1 MEKTMTD
8 ATASVEFRDVVGK
21 ITGDGL
27 HAVDI
32 ETVQVNVGFL
42 CNQACVHC
50 HVEASPTRA
59 EMMDWPTMKL
69 VVDAVEVADCR
80 FVDVTGGAPE
90 LHPYFRPFVEML
102 RARGLDV
109 QIRTNLTALLET
121 GMDSMPEFFRD
132 QGVRLVASMPC
143 YLEENVRVQRGPG
156 VYERSIEALK
166 RLNSVGYG
174 IDPSLPVNLVYNPGG
189 AFLPP
194 EQSALETDY
203 RRELAERFDI
213 VFSHLLTITN
223 MPIGRF
229 QTVLCRQNKEQ
240 DYLRLLRDSFNPET
254 VDGLMCRRQVS
265 VGWDGSLYD
274 CDFNLVLGI
283 PLDDDVPTHITE
295 FDPVAAATR
304 EIVTGEHC
312 FGCTAG
318 SGSSCRGALV
328 ES

>member
-1 MEKTMTD
+1 M
-8 ATASVEFRDVVGK
+8 TASVEFRDVVGK
-21 ITGDGL
+21 ITGDSL
-27 HAVDI
+27 HAVGI

-42 CNQACVHC
+42 CNQTCAHC
-50 HVEASPTRA
+50 HVETSPSRSETMEWSTMERVA
-59 EMMDWPTMKL
+59 EA
-69 VVDAVEVADCR
+69 VDEADCR

-90 LHPYFRPFVEML
+90 LNPHFRPFVKTL
-102 RARGLDV
+102 RERGIDV
-109 QIRTNLTALLET
+109 QVRTNLTVLLEPVAE
-121 GMDSMPEFFRD
+121 SMPEFFRD
-132 QGVRLVASMPC
+132 ESVRLVASMPC
-143 YLEENVRVQRGPG
+143 YLEENVRAQRGEG
-156 VYERSIEALK
+156 VYERSIEALR

-174 IDPSLPVNLVYNPGG
+174 TDPDLPINLVYNPGG

-194 EQSALETDY
+194 DQSALESDY

-229 QTVLCRQNKEQ
+229 QRELCRQNKDQ
-240 DYLRLLRDSFNPET
+240 DYMRLLHDSFNPET
-254 VDGLMCRRQVS
+254 VDGLMCRHQVS
-265 VGWDGSLYD
+265 VGWDGSMYD
-274 CDFNLVLGI
+274 CDFNLVLGL
-283 PLDDDVPTHITE
+283 PLCEGVPTHVTE
-295 FDPVAAATR
+295 FDAAAVAAR

>member
-1 MEKTMTD
+1 MMKTMTE
-8 ATASVEFRDVVGK
+8 ATACVEFGDVVGK

-27 HAVDI
+27 HAAGI
-32 ETVQVNVGFL
+32 ETFQVNVGFL
-42 CNQACVHC
+42 CNQRCVHC
-50 HVEASPTRA
+50 HVEASPGRT
-59 EMMDWPTMKL
+59 ETMQWSTMEQ
-69 VVDAVEVADCR
+69 VASAVDEADCR

-90 LHPYFRPFVEML
+90 LHPHFRPFIVML
-102 RARGLDV
+102 RDLGIDV
-109 QIRTNLTALLET
+109 QIRTNLTVLLEPAAE
-121 GMDSMPEFFRD
+121 SMPEFFRD
-132 QGVRLVASMPC
+132 EGLRVVASMPC
-143 YLEENVRVQRGPG
+143 YLEKNVRAQRGSG

-174 IDPSLPVNLVYNPGG
+174 VDPQLPIDLVYNPGG

-194 EQSALETDY
+194 EQPGLETDY

-229 QTVLCRQNKEQ
+229 HTRLRRHNKDQ
-240 DYLRLLRDSFNPET
+240 DYMRLLRDSFNPET
-254 VDGLMCRRQVS
+254 VDGLMCRRQIS

-274 CDFNLVLGI
+274 CDFNLVLGR
-283 PLDDDVPTHITE
+283 PLGNGVPTHIAE
-295 FDPVAAATR
+295 FDAAAAAAR